1 MKIII
6 ISLFI
11 TFIVFKNNTVL
22 ANEKIAFI
30 DLNYILKESVQGK
43 KILND
48 LNSINNKNL
57 EKFRAEEFELE
68 KQQDEIQKLKNII
81 SLEEYNKKLS
91 SFQNKVDIYKEK
103 KTKIINSFEETKDK
117 ELKIFFNKLNEIMN
131 VYMQNNSINIILD
144 KKNIIMANTQN
155 DISKQILNIV
165 NQNE

>member
-30 DLNYILKESVQGK
+30 DLNYILKESIQGK

-91 SFQNKVDIYKEK
+91 SFQNK
-103 KTKIINSFEETKDK
+103 
-117 ELKIFFNKLNEIMN
+117 
-131 VYMQNNSINIILD
+131 
-144 KKNIIMANTQN
+144 
-155 DISKQILNIV
+155 
-165 NQNE
+165 

>member
-11 TFIVFKNNTVL
+11 TFIVFKNNTL
-22 ANEKIAFI
+22 FANEKIAFI

-43 KILND
+43 KILD
-48 LNSINNKNL
+48 ELNSINSKNL
-57 EKFRAEEFELE
+57 EKFRAEELELN

>member
-1 MKIII
+1 M
-6 ISLFI
+6 
-11 TFIVFKNNTVL
+11 
-22 ANEKIAFI
+22 
-30 DLNYILKESVQGK
+30 
-43 KILND
+43 
-48 LNSINNKNL
+48 
-57 EKFRAEEFELE
+57 E

>member
-43 KILND
+43 KILD
-48 LNSINNKNL
+48 ELNSINSKNL
-57 EKFRAEEFELE
+57 EKFRAEELELN

-91 SFQNKVDIYKEK
+91 SFQNLDRRKFISSK
-103 KTKIINSFEETKDK
+103 K
-117 ELKIFFNKLNEIMN
+117 L
-131 VYMQNNSINIILD
+131 
-144 KKNIIMANTQN
+144 
-155 DISKQILNIV
+155 
-165 NQNE
+165 

>member
-81 SLEEYNKKLS
+81 SL
-91 SFQNKVDIYKEK
+91 
-103 KTKIINSFEETKDK
+103 
-117 ELKIFFNKLNEIMN
+117 
-131 VYMQNNSINIILD
+131 
-144 KKNIIMANTQN
+144 
-155 DISKQILNIV
+155 
-165 NQNE
+165 

>member
-81 SLEEYNKKLS
+81 SLEEYNKKLT
-91 SFQNKVDIYKEK
+91 SFQNKVVIYKEK

>member
-103 KTKIINSFEETKDK
+103 KTKIISSFEETKDN

>member
-30 DLNYILKESVQGK
+30 DLNYILKNLFQVK

>member
-43 KILND
+43 KILD
-48 LNSINNKNL
+48 ELNSINSKNL
-57 EKFRAEEFELE
+57 EKFRAEELELN